1 MMPLI
6 SCSWEY
12 QLPSIQGILI
22 PPEPCLFPYI
32 QQTLHQCFLNKTIP
46 LATSPTMIATFPSR
60 QAFWSQVS
68 VPFLCRTQTSLG
80 VSSLRFL
87 REDGTVEE
95 DGEETVLGV
104 ARGHQRLLE
113 SACFR
118 EVAHAFLEDL
128 LLAEL
133 HGSDSQ
139 R

>member
-1 MMPLI
+1 
-6 SCSWEY
+6 
-12 QLPSIQGILI
+12 
-22 PPEPCLFPYI
+22 
-32 QQTLHQCFLNKTIP
+32 
-46 LATSPTMIATFPSR
+46 MIATFPSR
-60 QAFWSQVS
+60 HAFWSQVS

-80 VSSLRFL
+80 VSFPRFL

-95 DGEETVLGV
+95 DGEEAVLGV

-128 LLAEL
+128 LLAQL